1 MKQHVYAL
9 VDCTSF
15 YVSCERAFAAT
26 LHNKPTV
33 VLSNNDGC
41 IVALDTLAKKLG
53 LKRGQPFFKQQEII
67 AKHDVQVFSSNY
79 SLYQEISSRVMSV
92 LSEFS
97 SRIEVYSIDEAFLDL
112 SHLASDDL
120 TELGQAIKARVLQY
134 TAIPTRVAIASTKCL
149 TKIGCELIKSDSHYQ
164 EVLDLTAF
172 TPEQLDAALTQV
184 PIEDVWGI
192 GPKYARFLHNYG
204 VRTAQDLRD
213 ANEYWIRKYLTIVG
227 ARIQAE
233 LRGTACIPL
242 EMKRPPKQQIICA
255 KSFGKEIETEEELQE
270 AVSTYMARAAE
281 KLREQ
286 ESLAGRI
293 SVFLRTNGFD
303 EDAPQYAN
311 EFTIDLLYP
320 TSFTPELIKQAL
332 TGLHAIYRP
341 GYRFKKAGVSLSKIS
356 PLPVIQPDL
365 FGEVSL
371 IEYYRQ
377 DRMMAIVDAL
387 NHIFGRDTLF
397 FAVQGVARTWKMRQ
411 ARLASRYTTNWDE
424 LVVVT

>member
-1 MKQHVYAL
+1 MKRHIYAL
-9 VDCTSF
+9 VDCASF
-15 YVSCERAFAAT
+15 YVSCERAFSAA
-26 LHNKPTV
+26 LHNKPTI

-41 IVALDTLAKKLG
+41 IVALDSLAKKLG
-53 LKRGQPFFKQQEII
+53 LRRGQPFFKQQEII
-67 AKHDVQVFSSNY
+67 DKNGVQVFSSNY

-97 SRIEVYSIDEAFLDL
+97 PRIEVYSIDEAFIDL
-112 SHLASDDL
+112 SERAGDDL
-120 TELGQAIKARVLQY
+120 TELGQTIKARVLQY
-134 TAIPTRVAIASTKCL
+134 TGIPVRVAIAPTKCL
-149 TKIGCELIKSDSHYQ
+149 TKIACELLKSDSQ
-164 EVLDLTAF
+164 RQDVLDLTAF
-172 TPEQLDAALTQV
+172 TLQQLDAALAQV
-184 PIEDVWGI
+184 AIEDVWGI
-192 GPKYARFLHNYG
+192 GPKYARFLRNYG
-204 VRTAQDLRD
+204 VTTAKDLRD

-233 LRGTACIPL
+233 LRATSCIPL
-242 EMKRPPKQQIICA
+242 ETRRPPKQQIICA

-286 ESLAGRI
+286 ESLCGRI

-303 EDAPQYAN
+303 EEAPQYTN
-311 EFTIDLLYP
+311 DFTIDLLYP
-320 TSFTPELIKQAL
+320 TAFTPELIKQAL
-332 TGLHAIYRP
+332 AGLHAIYRP
-341 GYRFKKAGVSLSKIS
+341 GYRFKKAGVSLSKIT

-371 IEYYRQ
+371 IEHYQQ
-377 DRMMAIVDAL
+377 DRLMAIVDAL

-397 FAVQGVARTWKMRQ
+397 FAVQGVARNWKMRQ
-411 ARLASRYTTNWDE
+411 ARLSSRYTTNWEE